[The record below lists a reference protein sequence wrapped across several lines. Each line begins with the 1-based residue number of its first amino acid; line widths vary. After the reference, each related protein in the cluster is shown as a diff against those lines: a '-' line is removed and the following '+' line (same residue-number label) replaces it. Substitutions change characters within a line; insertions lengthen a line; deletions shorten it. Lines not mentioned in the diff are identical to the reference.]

1 MDLSENSTGAQRLI
15 RQGGTFVRLATLAG
29 ATALLLS
36 ACGVGSESEEEIDA
50 ATDPAIAGALEE
62 ELLVDPDLVEQ
73 ANRNNALD
81 PQGAN
86 TGAVPAPKPADV
98 KASREAAVKQF
109 GSKGIMNAPE
119 PKTVSAEECPGCEG
133 DRTGVTLGAKA
144 DIQAGK
150 RGKAKCNAKIN
161 YDAKW
166 AARMPPELPVYPKGN
181 VTEAAGV
188 DGDSCNLR
196 AVTFTTGNSI
206 KEVVDYYYTKARR
219 ARYSAEY
226 LIREGEHTLG
236 GVRQSDD
243 AAYVIF
249 LRKRGKDLTEVDIVA
264 NNGR

>member
-1 MDLSENSTGAQRLI
+1 MDIGKSSTSAQRLTSYSGNSARVALI
-15 RQGGTFVRLATLAG
+15 AG

-36 ACGVGSESEEEIDA
+36 ACGVGSEAEEEIDA

-86 TGAVPAPKPADV
+86 TGAVPAPKPADI
-98 KASREAAVKQF
+98 KASREAAVKEF
-109 GSKGIMNAPE
+109 GSKGMMSAPE
-119 PKTVSAEECPGCEG
+119 PKSVSAEECPGCDG

-150 RGKAKCNAKIN
+150 RGKAKCNAKID

-166 AARMPPELPVYPKGN
+166 AARMPPEFPVYPKGN

-206 KEVVDYYYTKARR
+206 KEVVDYYYTKAQR

-226 LIREGEHTLG
+226 LIHEGEHTLG
-236 GVRQSDD
+236 GVRKSDD

-249 LRKRGKDLTEVDIVA
+249 LRKRGKDMTEVDIVA